1 MANHKPIRHLR
12 SYTAVVKLDR
22 KRDNSILTEEA
33 GSFLVLSWSLPW
45 GICCRDNC
53 GPQWNTVL
61 VSIVKDILTQ
71 RKSLKWLPE
80 TEFHSF
86 GSNTVHQYSQR
97 LLHRTKHTTA
107 FFQIC
112 LHFTIVM
119 YGPTY
124 RLLKFPVLRGWIRTL
139 NLITKSK
146 QIWLQGAFPD
156 QRRASTLDVTRYV
169 GFFRQG
175 RKGNSI

>member
-1 MANHKPIRHLR
+1 MANHKPIRHLC
-12 SYTAVVKLDR
+12 SYTAVVNLDR
-22 KRDNSILTEEA
+22 KKDNSVLTEEA

-45 GICCRDNC
+45 GICKCRDSC

-107 FFQIC
+107 FSFRFASISLLSCMAQR
-112 LHFTIVM
+112 IVSSNSQS
-119 YGPTY
+119 
-124 RLLKFPVLRGWIRTL
+124 FAVESVLWT
-139 NLITKSK
+139 
-146 QIWLQGAFPD
+146 
-156 QRRASTLDVTRYV
+156 
-169 GFFRQG
+169 
-175 RKGNSI
+175 